1 MEAEVLNEITLEKPV
16 LDTEVYV
23 NIPEALEVKHNLN
36 NVRDYVKKL
45 NEFYGNIINIDV
57 DFATSERTKLNQL
70 LKQVE
75 NLRKEKVA
83 EFKKPIDDFE
93 STAKETE
100 KDLKS
105 IIESM
110 KLVID
115 KEKQRLADEKFK
127 NVIQPIIKDLCAKAF
142 IDFGFLVDENIIEIN
157 QKWYNKTY
165 STKDIELD
173 IKLMIEEDIKRQQLA
188 QNDINTITQTLSMC
202 DKENKLNK
210 EVYLER
216 YKYTGDLNLVLNAI
230 KTDLD
235 RINTVVEKPVE
246 RVSIEK
252 PNVLISKTFT
262 GTKEQM
268 DLLTT
273 YAISLGMEVK

>member
-36 NVRDYVKKL
+36 TVRDYVKKL

-57 DFATSERTKLNQL
+57 NFATSERTKLNQL

-110 KLVID
+110 KLIID

-165 STKDIELD
+165 STKDIESD

-188 QNDINTITQTLSMC
+188 QNDINTINQTLSMC

-230 KTDLD
+230 KADLD

-252 PNVLISKTFT
+252 PNVLINRTFT
-262 GTKEQM
+262 GTKEQI

>member
-36 NVRDYVKKL
+36 TVRDYVKKL

-110 KLVID
+110 KLIID

-165 STKDIELD
+165 STKDIESD

-262 GTKEQM
+262 GTKEQI

>member
-36 NVRDYVKKL
+36 TVRDYVKKL

-110 KLVID
+110 KLIID

-127 NVIQPIIKDLCAKAF
+127 NVIQPIIKGLCAKAF

-165 STKDIELD
+165 STKDIESD

-230 KTDLD
+230 KADLD

-252 PNVLISKTFT
+252 PNVLISRTFT
-262 GTKEQM
+262 GTKEQI

>member
-16 LDTEVYV
+16 LDTEIYV
-23 NIPEALEVKHNLN
+23 NIPETLEVKHNLN

-110 KLVID
+110 KLIID

-165 STKDIELD
+165 STKDIESD

-188 QNDINTITQTLSMC
+188 QNDINTITQTLSMS

-252 PNVLISKTFT
+252 PNVLISRTFT
-262 GTKEQM
+262 GTKEQI

>member
-16 LDTEVYV
+16 LDTEIYV
-23 NIPEALEVKHNLN
+23 NIPETLEVKHNLN

-45 NEFYGNIINIDV
+45 NKFYGNIINIDV

-100 KDLKS
+100 KDLES

-157 QKWYNKTY
+157 KKWYNKTY
-165 STKDIELD
+165 STKDIESD

-252 PNVLISKTFT
+252 PNVLISRTFT
-262 GTKEQM
+262 GTKEQI

>member
-1 MEAEVLNEITLEKPV
+1 MEAEVLNEITLKKPV

-23 NIPEALEVKHNLN
+23 NIPETLEVKHNLN
-36 NVRDYVKKL
+36 AVRDYVKKL
-45 NEFYGNIINIDV
+45 NKFYGKIINIDV

-110 KLVID
+110 KLIID

-127 NVIQPIIKDLCAKAF
+127 NVIQPIIKELCAKAF

-165 STKDIELD
+165 STKDIESD

-252 PNVLISKTFT
+252 PNVLISRTFT
-262 GTKEQM
+262 GTKEQI

>member
-1 MEAEVLNEITLEKPV
+1 MEAEVLNEITLERPV

-75 NLRKEKVA
+75 KLRKEKVA

-165 STKDIELD
+165 STKDIESD

-235 RINTVVEKPVE
+235 RINTVVEKSVE

-262 GTKEQM
+262 GTKEQI

>member
-16 LDTEVYV
+16 LDTEIYV
-23 NIPEALEVKHNLN
+23 NIPETLEVKHNLN

-45 NEFYGNIINIDV
+45 NEFYGSIINIDV

-110 KLVID
+110 KLIID

-142 IDFGFLVDENIIEIN
+142 IDFGFLVDEKIIEIN
-157 QKWYNKTY
+157 KK
-165 STKDIELD
+165 
-173 IKLMIEEDIKRQQLA
+173 
-188 QNDINTITQTLSMC
+188 
-202 DKENKLNK
+202 
-210 EVYLER
+210 
-216 YKYTGDLNLVLNAI
+216 
-230 KTDLD
+230 
-235 RINTVVEKPVE
+235 
-246 RVSIEK
+246 
-252 PNVLISKTFT
+252 
-262 GTKEQM
+262 
-268 DLLTT
+268 
-273 YAISLGMEVK
+273 

>member
-16 LDTEVYV
+16 LDTEIYV
-23 NIPEALEVKHNLN
+23 NIPETLEVKHNLN

-110 KLVID
+110 KLIID

-165 STKDIELD
+165 STKDIESD

-252 PNVLISKTFT
+252 PNVLISRTFT
-262 GTKEQM
+262 GTKEQI

>member
-36 NVRDYVKKL
+36 TVRDYVKKL

-105 IIESM
+105 IIECM
-110 KLVID
+110 KIIID

-127 NVIQPIIKDLCAKAF
+127 NVIQPIIKELCTKAF

-165 STKDIELD
+165 STKDIESD

-262 GTKEQM
+262 GTKEQI

>member
-16 LDTEVYV
+16 LDTEIYV
-23 NIPEALEVKHNLN
+23 NIPETLEVKHNLN

-45 NEFYGNIINIDV
+45 NEFYGSIINIDV

-110 KLVID
+110 KLIID

-165 STKDIELD
+165 STKDIESD

-252 PNVLISKTFT
+252 PNVLISRTFT
-262 GTKEQM
+262 GTKEQI

>member
-16 LDTEVYV
+16 LDTEIYV
-23 NIPEALEVKHNLN
+23 NIPETLEVKHNLN

-110 KLVID
+110 KLIID

-165 STKDIELD
+165 STKDIESD
-173 IKLMIEEDIKRQQLA
+173 IKLMIEEDVKRQQLA

-252 PNVLISKTFT
+252 PNVLISRTFT
-262 GTKEQM
+262 GTKEQI

>member
-36 NVRDYVKKL
+36 TVRDYVKKL

-110 KLVID
+110 KLIID

-127 NVIQPIIKDLCAKAF
+127 KNVQAKKAWFLGRLLFLRGTAHPIIPIKGIRGEIAKIICVIAHYILVIFNISAPF
-142 IDFGFLVDENIIEIN
+142 IYKKLLKVFMMKFHF
-157 QKWYNKTY
+157 KRKKTQY
-165 STKDIELD
+165 
-173 IKLMIEEDIKRQQLA
+173 
-188 QNDINTITQTLSMC
+188 
-202 DKENKLNK
+202 
-210 EVYLER
+210 
-216 YKYTGDLNLVLNAI
+216 
-230 KTDLD
+230 
-235 RINTVVEKPVE
+235 
-246 RVSIEK
+246 
-252 PNVLISKTFT
+252 
-262 GTKEQM
+262 
-268 DLLTT
+268 
-273 YAISLGMEVK
+273 

>member
-36 NVRDYVKKL
+36 TVRDYVKKL

-110 KLVID
+110 KLIID

-142 IDFGFLVDENIIEIN
+142 IDFGFLVNENIIEIN

-165 STKDIELD
+165 SNKDIESD

-262 GTKEQM
+262 GTKEQI

-273 YAISLGMEVK
+273 YAISFGMEVK

>member
-16 LDTEVYV
+16 LDTEIYV
-23 NIPEALEVKHNLN
+23 NIPETLEVKHNLN

-165 STKDIELD
+165 STKDIESD

-230 KTDLD
+230 KADLD
-235 RINTVVEKPVE
+235 RVNTVVEKPVE

-252 PNVLISKTFT
+252 PNVLISRTFT
-262 GTKEQM
+262 GTKEQI